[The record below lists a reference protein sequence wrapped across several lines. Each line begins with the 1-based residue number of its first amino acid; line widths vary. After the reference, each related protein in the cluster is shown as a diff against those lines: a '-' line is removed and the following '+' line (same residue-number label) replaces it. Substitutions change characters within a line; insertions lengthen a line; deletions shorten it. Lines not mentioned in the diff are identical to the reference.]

1 MKRKPVQRDSEN
13 SLGIHCNRTGS
24 PTRDLLCKTVERYS
38 CCGSALIGRER
49 SPACH
54 RSFHATLCNGRR
66 GCGSSSTIG
75 IRENNWTCV
84 SHSTTNARA
93 PTPRR
98 VNRTSSRLQF
108 SCPPFSAPE
117 NYFGIDITLLLPVI
131 TFGSP
136 HKFWTPTFCF
146 KMRVKDAPRWAPAC
160 SPAVD
165 TYCGFLSL
173 PTELRCHIYDYL
185 LAEPHAITI
194 SAGYTTV
201 FGHRIRDKARKVDVP
216 GLPLDLAPLVRS
228 NHDASLLS
236 VATPP
241 EIALDKEDLWTG
253 GKPQLQLPGPLAL
266 LRTCRIINDE
276 LKDYMRGRKAR
287 KALRSKNTQ
296 TAADDTEGL
305 SLYVSYP
312 HGVVVLNHLYP
323 SLLKQARRV
332 YISGYYTTAKETE
345 LPLNASLDSNADLSL
360 TPQSTFT
367 TPPVRS
373 MYRERSHTTNATPRL
388 RSSRTRLRL
397 DAPLQQETSPPKSSS
412 TFPSIDKDTSSAA
425 LTALADTLRVLFPSN
440 PVPTPAAPSP
450 LVSLQARILYPGA
463 ESYSSVWSDDASPVS
478 HVLRGICG
486 GKIDMQVKRGSLGCG
501 VSVGVAPQPQRAVS
515 TSWENW
521 RVIEPA
527 PVGLNGR
534 RMTGR
539 GREVRLSDLDAFLTE
554 V

>member
-1 MKRKPVQRDSEN
+1 M
-13 SLGIHCNRTGS
+13 RT
-24 PTRDLLCKTVERYS
+24 
-38 CCGSALIGRER
+38 
-49 SPACH
+49 
-54 RSFHATLCNGRR
+54 
-66 GCGSSSTIG
+66 
-75 IRENNWTCV
+75 
-84 SHSTTNARA
+84 
-93 PTPRR
+93 
-98 VNRTSSRLQF
+98 
-108 SCPPFSAPE
+108 
-117 NYFGIDITLLLPVI
+117 
-131 TFGSP
+131 
-136 HKFWTPTFCF
+136 
-146 KMRVKDAPRWAPAC
+146 KDAPRWAPAC
-160 SPAVD
+160 YPAVE

-185 LAEPHAITI
+185 LAEPQAITI

-201 FGHRIRDKARKVDVP
+201 FGHRIRDKARRVDVP

-228 NHDASLLS
+228 NHDATLLS

-241 EIALDKEDLWTG
+241 EIALDKADAWTG
-253 GKPQLQLPGPLAL
+253 GKPQLQLPGALAL

-287 KALRSKNTQ
+287 KALRLKHTQ
-296 TAADDTEGL
+296 TATDDTEGL

-312 HGVVVLNHLYP
+312 HGIMVLNHLYP

-332 YISGYYTTAKETE
+332 YISGYYTTAKDNEM
-345 LPLNASLDSNADLSL
+345 PLNASLDSNTDLSL
-360 TPQSTFT
+360 TPQPSFT

-373 MYRERSHTTNATPRL
+373 MYRGRSHTTNATPRL

-397 DAPLQQETSPPKSSS
+397 DAPIQQQTSPGTSSS
-412 TFPSIDKDTSSAA
+412 TFPAIDKDTSSTA
-425 LTALADTLRVLFPSN
+425 LTALADTLGILFPSE
-440 PVPTPAAPSP
+440 PTAAPATASP

-463 ESYSSVWSDDASPVS
+463 ESYSSVWSDESSPVS

-501 VSVGVAPQPQRAVS
+501 VSLGVTPQADKRVMS

-521 RVIEPA
+521 RVMEQA

-539 GREVRLSDLDAFLTE
+539 GREVRLSDLDAFLTD

>member
-1 MKRKPVQRDSEN
+1 
-13 SLGIHCNRTGS
+13 
-24 PTRDLLCKTVERYS
+24 
-38 CCGSALIGRER
+38 
-49 SPACH
+49 
-54 RSFHATLCNGRR
+54 
-66 GCGSSSTIG
+66 
-75 IRENNWTCV
+75 
-84 SHSTTNARA
+84 
-93 PTPRR
+93 
-98 VNRTSSRLQF
+98 
-108 SCPPFSAPE
+108 
-117 NYFGIDITLLLPVI
+117 
-131 TFGSP
+131 
-136 HKFWTPTFCF
+136 
-146 KMRVKDAPRWAPAC
+146 MRVKDAPRWAPTC
-160 SPAVD
+160 SAVD

-216 GLPLDLAPLVRS
+216 GLPLDFAPLVRS
-228 NHDASLLS
+228 NHDAALLS

-241 EIALDKEDLWTG
+241 EIALDKEDAWID

-266 LRTCRIINDE
+266 LRTCRIVNDE
-276 LKDYMRGRKAR
+276 LKDYMRSRKAR
-287 KALRSKNTQ
+287 KALRSKKTS
-296 TAADDTEGL
+296 TAVDDTEGL

-312 HGVVVLNHLYP
+312 HGVMVLNHLYP
-323 SLLKQARRV
+323 SILKQVQRI

-345 LPLNASLDSNADLSL
+345 LPLSTSLDSHADLSL
-360 TPQSTFT
+360 TPQSSFT
-367 TPPVRS
+367 TAPVRS

-397 DAPLQQETSPPKSSS
+397 DAPLQQQAPPPKSSN
-412 TFPSIDKDTSSAA
+412 TFPAIDKDTSSAA
-425 LTALADTLRVLFPSN
+425 LTALADTLRALFPSN
-440 PVPTPAAPSP
+440 PTPTPATLSP

-463 ESYSSVWSDDASPVS
+463 ESYSSVWSDESSPVS
-478 HVLRGICG
+478 HLLRGICG

-501 VSVGVAPQPQRAVS
+501 VSVGVTPQPDKRVVS

-521 RVIEPA
+521 RVIEQA

>member
-1 MKRKPVQRDSEN
+1 
-13 SLGIHCNRTGS
+13 
-24 PTRDLLCKTVERYS
+24 
-38 CCGSALIGRER
+38 
-49 SPACH
+49 
-54 RSFHATLCNGRR
+54 
-66 GCGSSSTIG
+66 
-75 IRENNWTCV
+75 
-84 SHSTTNARA
+84 
-93 PTPRR
+93 
-98 VNRTSSRLQF
+98 
-108 SCPPFSAPE
+108 
-117 NYFGIDITLLLPVI
+117 
-131 TFGSP
+131 
-136 HKFWTPTFCF
+136 
-146 KMRVKDAPRWAPAC
+146 MRVEDAPRAPAC
-160 SPAVD
+160 CPTVD

-201 FGHRIRDKARKVDVP
+201 FGHRLRDKARKVDVP

-228 NHDASLLS
+228 KHDAALLS

-241 EIALDKEDLWTG
+241 EIALDKEDAWTG

-266 LRTCRIINDE
+266 LRTCRLVNDE

-287 KALRSKNTQ
+287 RAARSKDTC
-296 TAADDTEGL
+296 TPADDTDGL

-312 HGVVVLNHLYP
+312 HGVLVLNHLYP

-332 YISGYYTTAKETE
+332 YISGYYPGAKELD

-360 TPQSTFT
+360 TPQSSFAA
-367 TPPVRS
+367 TPVPS
-373 MYRERSHTTNATPRL
+373 MCHPTANPTPRL

-397 DAPLQQETSPPKSSS
+397 DPPLQSQAPPTKSPTS
-412 TFPSIDKDTSSAA
+412 FPAFDKATSSAA
-425 LTALADTLRVLFPSN
+425 LAALADTLGAIFPST
-440 PVPTPAAPSP
+440 PAPTPSTPFH

-463 ESYSSVWSDDASPVS
+463 ESYSSVWSDESSPVS
-478 HVLRGICG
+478 HLLRGICG

-501 VSVGVAPQPQRAVS
+501 VSVAVAPQPEKRVVS

-521 RVIEPA
+521 RVIEQA

-539 GREVRLSDLDAFLTE
+539 GREVRLSDLNQFLTE

>member
-1 MKRKPVQRDSEN
+1 MFGLWVSFDWMRAAA
-13 SLGIHCNRTGS
+13 SLSPLLPCNFMH
-24 PTRDLLCKTVERYS
+24 
-38 CCGSALIGRER
+38 GR
-49 SPACH
+49 H
-54 RSFHATLCNGRR
+54 
-66 GCGSSSTIG
+66 GCGSSFTIG

-98 VNRTSSRLQF
+98 VNRTGSRSQF

-117 NYFGIDITLLLPVI
+117 NYLELDITLLLPI
-131 TFGSP
+131 TALASP
-136 HKFWTPTFCF
+136 HIFWTPTFYF
-146 KMRVKDAPRWAPAC
+146 KMHVKDAPRWAPAY

-201 FGHRIRDKARKVDVP
+201 FGHRIRDKARKVDIP
-216 GLPLDLAPLVRS
+216 GLPLDFAPLVRS
-228 NHDASLLS
+228 RHDAALLS

-241 EIALDKEDLWTG
+241 EIALDKEDAWTG
-253 GKPQLQLPGPLAL
+253 GKPQLQLPSALAL
-266 LRTCRIINDE
+266 LRTCRTINDE

-287 KALRSKNTQ
+287 KALRLKNTS
-296 TAADDTEGL
+296 TVADDTEGL

-312 HGVVVLNHLYP
+312 HGIMVLNHLYP

-332 YISGYYTTAKETE
+332 YISGYYTNSTKESE
-345 LPLNASLDSNADLSL
+345 LPLNASLDSNAGLSL
-360 TPQSTFT
+360 TPQSSFT

-373 MYRERSHTTNATPRL
+373 MYRERSHTTNAIPRL

-397 DAPLQQETSPPKSSS
+397 DAPLQTQACPPTSSDS
-412 TFPSIDKDTSSAA
+412 FPAIDKDTSSAA
-425 LTALADTLRVLFPSN
+425 LAALADSLRVLFPS
-440 PVPTPAAPSP
+440 PPSSTSTPAAPSP
-450 LVSLQARILYPGA
+450 LSSSATGCPNGVVGLVSLQARILYPGA
-463 ESYSSVWSDDASPVS
+463 ESYSSVWSDESSPVS

-501 VSVGVAPQPQRAVS
+501 VSLGVTPQADKRVMS

-521 RVIEPA
+521 RVVERA

>member
-1 MKRKPVQRDSEN
+1 
-13 SLGIHCNRTGS
+13 
-24 PTRDLLCKTVERYS
+24 
-38 CCGSALIGRER
+38 
-49 SPACH
+49 
-54 RSFHATLCNGRR
+54 
-66 GCGSSSTIG
+66 
-75 IRENNWTCV
+75 
-84 SHSTTNARA
+84 
-93 PTPRR
+93 
-98 VNRTSSRLQF
+98 
-108 SCPPFSAPE
+108 
-117 NYFGIDITLLLPVI
+117 
-131 TFGSP
+131 
-136 HKFWTPTFCF
+136 
-146 KMRVKDAPRWAPAC
+146 MRVKDAPRWAPAC

-228 NHDASLLS
+228 NHDATLLS

-241 EIALDKEDLWTG
+241 EIALDKEDVWTG

-266 LRTCRIINDE
+266 LRTCRIVNDE

-287 KALRSKNTQ
+287 KALRAKNTS
-296 TAADDTEGL
+296 TAADDAEGL

-312 HGVVVLNHLYP
+312 HGVMVLNHLYP

-332 YISGYYTTAKETE
+332 YISGYYATAKETG
-345 LPLNASLDSNADLSL
+345 LPVSVSLDSNTDLSL
-360 TPQSTFT
+360 TPQSSFT
-367 TPPVRS
+367 TPPAQSVH
-373 MYRERSHTTNATPRL
+373 RERSHTTSGTPRL

-397 DAPLQQETSPPKSSS
+397 DSPPQQETPPPKSSN
-412 TFPSIDKDTSSAA
+412 TFPAIDKDTSSAA
-425 LTALADTLRVLFPSN
+425 LTALSDTLRVLFPSS
-440 PVPTPAAPSP
+440 PAPSPAAPSP

-463 ESYSSVWSDDASPVS
+463 ESYSSVWSDESSPVS

-501 VSVGVAPQPQRAVS
+501 VSVGVAPQPDKRVVS

-521 RVIEPA
+521 RVIEQA

-554 V
+554 I

>member
-1 MKRKPVQRDSEN
+1 
-13 SLGIHCNRTGS
+13 
-24 PTRDLLCKTVERYS
+24 
-38 CCGSALIGRER
+38 
-49 SPACH
+49 
-54 RSFHATLCNGRR
+54 
-66 GCGSSSTIG
+66 
-75 IRENNWTCV
+75 
-84 SHSTTNARA
+84 
-93 PTPRR
+93 
-98 VNRTSSRLQF
+98 
-108 SCPPFSAPE
+108 
-117 NYFGIDITLLLPVI
+117 
-131 TFGSP
+131 
-136 HKFWTPTFCF
+136 
-146 KMRVKDAPRWAPAC
+146 MRVKDAPRWAPAC
-160 SPAVD
+160 FPAVD

-185 LAEPHAITI
+185 LADPHAITI

-228 NHDASLLS
+228 NHDAALLS

-241 EIALDKEDLWTG
+241 EIALDKEDAWTG

-266 LRTCRIINDE
+266 LRTCRIVNDE

-287 KALRSKNTQ
+287 KALRSKNTS

-312 HGVVVLNHLYP
+312 HGVMVLNHLYP

-332 YISGYYTTAKETE
+332 YISGYYTTAKETG
-345 LPLNASLDSNADLSL
+345 LPVSASLDSNADLSL
-360 TPQSTFT
+360 TPQSSFT
-367 TPPVRS
+367 TPPAHS
-373 MYRERSHTTNATPRL
+373 AYRERSHTTSGTPRL

-397 DAPLQQETSPPKSSS
+397 DSPPQQETPPPKSSS
-412 TFPSIDKDTSSAA
+412 TFPAIDKDTCSAA
-425 LTALADTLRVLFPSN
+425 LTALSDTLRVLFPSSAAS
-440 PVPTPAAPSP
+440 TPAAPSP

-463 ESYSSVWSDDASPVS
+463 ESYSSVWSDESSPVS

-486 GKIDMQVKRGSLGCG
+486 GKMDMQVKRGSLGCG
-501 VSVGVAPQPQRAVS
+501 VSVRVAPQPDKRVVS

-521 RVIEPA
+521 RVIEQA

>member
-1 MKRKPVQRDSEN
+1 MFALWVRFDWTRVFVSLSPLLPCNFMQRKARLWV
-13 SLGIHCNRTGS
+13 I
-24 PTRDLLCKTVERYS
+24 
-38 CCGSALIGRER
+38 I
-49 SPACH
+49 
-54 RSFHATLCNGRR
+54 
-66 GCGSSSTIG
+66 TIG

-93 PTPRR
+93 STPRR

-108 SCPPFSAPE
+108 SYPPFSAPE
-117 NYFGIDITLLLPVI
+117 NCIGIDITLLLPVI
-131 TFGSP
+131 TFGSL

-165 TYCGFLSL
+165 TYCGLLSL

-185 LAEPHAITI
+185 LADPHAITI

-201 FGHRIRDKARKVDVP
+201 FGHRIRDKARKFDVP
-216 GLPLDLAPLVRS
+216 GLPLDLAPLVS
-228 NHDASLLS
+228 NNHDAALLS

-241 EIALDKEDLWTG
+241 EIALDKENAWNG
-253 GKPQLQLPGPLAL
+253 GKPQLQLPGALAL

-287 KALRSKNTQ
+287 KALRLKNTS
-296 TAADDTEGL
+296 TAPDDTEGL

-312 HGVVVLNHLYP
+312 HGIMVLNQLYP

-332 YISGYYTTAKETE
+332 YISGYYTNAAKEVE
-345 LPLNASLDSNADLSL
+345 LPLNASLDSNTDLSL
-360 TPQSTFT
+360 TPRASFT

-373 MYRERSHTTNATPRL
+373 MYRERSHTTNAVPRL

-397 DAPLQQETSPPKSSS
+397 DAPLQHTSPPKSSN
-412 TFPSIDKDTSSAA
+412 TFPAIDKETSSAA
-425 LTALADTLRVLFPSN
+425 LTALADTLRNLFPS
-440 PVPTPAAPSP
+440 PSDSTLAPGATDS
-450 LVSLQARILYPGA
+450 LHGSVGLISLQARILYPGA
-463 ESYSSVWSDDASPVS
+463 ESYSSVWSDEDSPVS
-478 HVLRGICG
+478 HLLRGICG
-486 GKIDMQVKRGSLGCG
+486 GKIDMQVKRGNLGCG
-501 VSVGVAPQPQRAVS
+501 VSFGVKPQPNKRVMS

-521 RVIEPA
+521 RVIEQA

>member
-1 MKRKPVQRDSEN
+1 MFALWVGFDWTRAFV
-13 SLGIHCNRTGS
+13 SLSPLLRCNFM
-24 PTRDLLCKTVERYS
+24 
-38 CCGSALIGRER
+38 
-49 SPACH
+49 H
-54 RSFHATLCNGRR
+54 GRR
-66 GCGSSSTIG
+66 GCGSSLTIG

-84 SHSTTNARA
+84 SHSTINARA
-93 PTPRR
+93 STPRR

-117 NYFGIDITLLLPVI
+117 HCIRIDITLLLPVI

-136 HKFWTPTFCF
+136 PKFWTPTFCF

-228 NHDASLLS
+228 NHDAALLS

-241 EIALDKEDLWTG
+241 EIALDRVDTWTG
-253 GKPQLQLPGPLAL
+253 GKPQLQLPGALTL

-287 KALRSKNTQ
+287 KALRSKNAS
-296 TAADDTEGL
+296 TATDDTEGL

-312 HGVVVLNHLYP
+312 HGVLVLNHLYP

-332 YISGYYTTAKETE
+332 YISGYYTDTAKETE
-345 LPLNASLDSNADLSL
+345 LPLNASLDSTADLSL
-360 TPQSTFT
+360 TPQSSFT

-373 MYRERSHTTNATPRL
+373 TYRERSHTTNAVPRL

-397 DAPLQQETSPPKSSS
+397 DAPLQQQTSPPKSTN
-412 TFPSIDKDTSSAA
+412 TFPAIDKDTSSAA

-440 PVPTPAAPSP
+440 PTPSP
-450 LVSLQARILYPGA
+450 PFPLSSRATDCLHSGVGLVSLQARILYPGA
-463 ESYSSVWSDDASPVS
+463 ESYSSVWSDESSPVS
-478 HVLRGICG
+478 HLLRGICG

-501 VSVGVAPQPQRAVS
+501 VSLGVTPQPDKRVMS

-521 RVIEPA
+521 RVIEQA

-539 GREVRLSDLDAFLTE
+539 GREVRLSDLDVFLTE